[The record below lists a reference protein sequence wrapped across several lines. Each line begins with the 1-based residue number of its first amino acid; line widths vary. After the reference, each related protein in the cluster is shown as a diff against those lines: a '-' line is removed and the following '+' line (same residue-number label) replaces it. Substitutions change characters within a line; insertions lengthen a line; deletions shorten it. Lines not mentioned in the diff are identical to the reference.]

1 MPFEIALSGINAA
14 MADLNTTAN
23 NIANVNTTGFKR
35 SRAEFANMFAVTPYG
50 LAQNAIGAGVRVAS
64 VSQQFAQGDVN
75 FTDNNLD
82 MAISG
87 TGFFT
92 LSRAGQTIY
101 SRAGQF
107 GVDKD
112 GFVVDPEGDKL
123 QAFPPAASAI
133 GTTATSFDTGRLGNL
148 QLQTTDAA
156 PSATTKITVGTNLP
170 ANATAPTTTPFD
182 PTNASTYNQTTS
194 VSSYDSLGVSHTT
207 TFYYVQGGTPN
218 SWNMYT
224 TVDGTALSGPDS
236 LVYDSSGALTTPAGG
251 TLTLPAYTPT
261 DGAAPMNISLD
272 LSKSTQFSSG
282 FAVNT
287 LTQDGYTTGQLSGIS
302 VGSDGVVTA
311 NYTNGQSVALGQVA
325 LSNFANPQGLQQ
337 IGDNAWAETYTSGQ
351 PLRGTAG
358 TSSFGQIQSGALEAS
373 NVDLTS
379 QLVNMITAQRD
390 FQANAQ
396 VISTSDQITQTII
409 NIRN

>member
-35 SRAEFANMFAVTPYG
+35 SRAEFANLFAVTPYG
-50 LAQNAIGAGVRVAS
+50 LAQNAIGAGVRVAA

-112 GFVVDPEGDKL
+112 GYVVDPEGDKL
-123 QAFPPAASAI
+123 QAFPPSAAAI
-133 GTTATSFDTGRLGNL
+133 GTTATTFDTGRLGNL

-156 PSATTKITVGTNLP
+156 PNATTKITVGTNLP
-170 ANATAPTTTPFD
+170 ANATAPTVTPFD
-182 PTNASTYNQTTS
+182 PTNSKSYNQTTS
-194 VSSYDSLGVSHTT
+194 VTSYDSLGVSHTT
-207 TFYYVQGGTPN
+207 TFYYVQSGTPN
-218 SWNMYT
+218 TWNMYT

-251 TLTLPAYTPT
+251 TLTLPAFTPT
-261 DGAAPMNISLD
+261 DGAAPMNVTLD
-272 LSKSTQFSSG
+272 LSKSTQFSSS

-287 LTQDGYTTGQLSGIS
+287 LTQDGFTTGQLSGIS
-302 VGSDGVVTA
+302 VGNDGVVTA
-311 NYTNGQSVALGQVA
+311 NYTNGQSIALGQVA

>member
-1 MPFEIALSGINAA
+1 VSGP
-14 MADLNTTAN
+14 TA
-23 NIANVNTTGFKR
+23 
-35 SRAEFANMFAVTPYG
+35 FA
-50 LAQNAIGAGVRVAS
+50 
-64 VSQQFAQGDVN
+64 
-75 FTDNNLD
+75 
-82 MAISG
+82 
-87 TGFFT
+87 
-92 LSRAGQTIY
+92 
-101 SRAGQF
+101 
-107 GVDKD
+107 
-112 GFVVDPEGDKL
+112 
-123 QAFPPAASAI
+123 
-133 GTTATSFDTGRLGNL
+133 
-148 QLQTTDAA
+148 
-156 PSATTKITVGTNLP
+156 
-170 ANATAPTTTPFD
+170 
-182 PTNASTYNQTTS
+182 
-194 VSSYDSLGVSHTT
+194 
-207 TFYYVQGGTPN
+207 GTPN

-224 TVDGTALSGPDS
+224 YVDGAALSGPDS

-251 TLTLPAYTPT
+251 TLALPAYTPT
-261 DGAAPMNISLD
+261 DGAAPMNVTLD

-287 LTQDGYTTGQLSGIS
+287 LTQDGFTTGQLSGIS
-302 VGSDGVVTA
+302 VGNDGVVTA
-311 NYTNGQSVALGQVA
+311 NYTNGQSIALGQVA

>member
-14 MADLNTTAN
+14 MADLNATAN

-35 SRAEFANMFAVTPYG
+35 SRAEFANLFAVTPYG
-50 LAQNAIGAGVRVAS
+50 LAQNAIGAGVRVAA
-64 VSQQFAQGDVN
+64 VAQQFAQGDIN

-92 LSRAGQTIY
+92 LSRAGQTVY

-123 QAFPPAASAI
+123 QAFPPNASAV

-148 QLQTTDAA
+148 QLQTTDSA
-156 PSATTKITVGTNLP
+156 PNASTKLSVGINLP
-170 ANATAPTTTPFD
+170 AADTAPTVTPFD
-182 PTNASTYNQTTS
+182 PANSQSYNRTTS
-194 VSSYDSLGVSHTT
+194 MTTYDSLGVAHTT
-207 TFYYVQGGTPN
+207 SFYYVQSGTPN
-218 SWNMYT
+218 TWNMYT
-224 TVDGTALSGPDS
+224 YVDGASLSGPDS
-236 LVYDSSGALTTPAGG
+236 LVYNSSGALTTPAGG
-251 TLTLPAYTPT
+251 TLALPAYTPPG
-261 DGAAPMNISLD
+261 GAAPMNMTVD
-272 LSKSTQFSSG
+272 LSKSTQFSSE
-282 FAVNT
+282 FSVNS
-287 LTQDGYTTGQLSGIS
+287 LTQDGYAPGQLSGIS
-302 VGSDGVVTA
+302 VGNDGVVTA
-311 NYTNGQSVALGQVA
+311 NYTNGQSIALGQVA
-325 LSNFANPQGLQQ
+325 LTNFSNPQGLQQ
-337 IGDNAWAETYTSGQ
+337 LGDNAWAETYTSGQ

-358 TSSFGQIQSGALEAS
+358 TSAFGQIQSGALEAS

-409 NIRN
+409 NIRG